1 MAWGFRVGF
10 ITYGGKG
17 LDEAAYQALTNKTL
31 GMIRCT
37 VSNCDRPGQSL
48 LLDAMKNGKHY
59 EEDKEKL
66 FSEMNLRY
74 DILKKELENYKDRS
88 LLRPYPF
95 NSGYFMSFDT
105 TGHSAEELRC
115 YLLEKYGVGAINI
128 FDRTFRVAYCSVEP
142 EKIKDLVA
150 LIYKAAEELWS

>member
-1 MAWGFRVGF
+1 
-10 ITYGGKG
+10 
-17 LDEAAYQALTNKTL
+17 
-31 GMIRCT
+31 
-37 VSNCDRPGQSL
+37 
-48 LLDAMKNGKHY
+48 MKNGKHY